1 MSFFTS
7 MLVTALVVDV
17 DTLVAL
23 VQVQTKFIIG
33 VVVARNITTT
43 GDDLVAVASV
53 VHELRTIKRDV
64 IKLKSHLFRP
74 GLTGEGV

>member
-1 MSFFTS
+1 

-53 VHELRTIKRDV
+53 VHELKPVEQKRNLTEISPLQTRT
-64 IKLKSHLFRP
+64 H
-74 GLTGEGV
+74 G

>member
-7 MLVTALVVDV
+7 VLVTALVVDV
-17 DTLVAL
+17 DTLITL

-43 GDDLVAVASV
+43 RDDLVTVASV
-53 VHELRTIKRDV
+53 VHELKAVEKKTK
-64 IKLKSHLFRP
+64 P
-74 GLTGEGV
+74 N